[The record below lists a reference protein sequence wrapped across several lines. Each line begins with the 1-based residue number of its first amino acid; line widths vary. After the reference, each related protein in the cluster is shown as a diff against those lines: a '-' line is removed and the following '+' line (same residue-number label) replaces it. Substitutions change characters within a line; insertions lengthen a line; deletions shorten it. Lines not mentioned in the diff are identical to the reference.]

1 MKKTLRLSLTAL
13 FLSVFSMAHA
23 ATWVRTDASSLTTGD
38 VVAIVD
44 VTSSMAMPNDNGT
57 SAAPAATAVTLN
69 EDQSEITSK
78 VDATLQWVVTV
89 SGSSLQFGIAN
100 TSHYL
105 YCTDTNN
112 GLRVG
117 TNDANTFEIKDGYL
131 HSTVKNRYIGVYNNQ
146 DWRCYTTVHTNIKET
161 VLAFYKK
168 IGTDDEPE
176 EPVVNPSIANTPET
190 AYTVAEA
197 RALIEKYFTENK
209 AVLKDEIYVKGV
221 VVFADIET
229 VQYGNAT
236 FWMKDKTE
244 DTDSIEAFRCFDL
257 NGEKFT
263 DENKV
268 VVGDTIVVKGS
279 TTIYNDTKNNRQ
291 IYEFNAG
298 CYLHEIIKGSASA
311 NTIAAP
317 TFSLESGTYNE
328 AQQLTITAP
337 EGYGIIYTT
346 DDSTPVEG
354 NGTYVEENTVTI
366 TLSETTTVK
375 AITVDNDDPDNCSSV
390 KSATYTIITA
400 YNTAETALTVTEALA
415 FIAKGEGLDRN
426 VYTKGT
432 ICKIDELSTSFGNA
446 TYYIANETDTL
457 EVYRGYGLNNEKFT
471 AADDIAVGDVVI
483 VCGKLV
489 LFKDTTPEYTTG
501 SYIVSQDKSGR
512 STEPEE
518 PKEIT
523 HITIA
528 EFLSNAD
535 TNTTYELTGVVTEI
549 VNTTYGNL
557 YIQEGDATIYI
568 YGVLD
573 ADGASKN
580 FESLN
585 VEKGDTLT
593 ITGVYS
599 LYKDEP
605 QIKNAQFVSVVKGE
619 AAPEP
624 PYELAGNGSLS
635 NPYTIEDIVKGIYVE
650 GDTITG
656 VWVKGTILGCVN
668 TSRGNTLSTNDPVNS
683 NIALGTEDGTIIIPV
698 QLPYVA
704 DSETSVRAVV
714 NIVDNPDNVGKT
726 IYLYGDVI
734 KYCGVAG
741 LKNTSDYSWDGTTTA
756 ISNIATAQPA
766 APKTIFTLSGQK
778 VRAITQSGI
787 YIVDGKKVY
796 VK

>member
-38 VVAIVD
+38 VVVIVD
-44 VTSSMAMPNDNGT
+44 LTSSTAMSNDNGA
-57 SAAPAATAVTLN
+57 SAAPTATAVTLN
-69 EDQSEITSK
+69 EELTEISSK
-78 VDATLQWVVTV
+78 VDANLQWVVTV
-89 SGSSLQFGIAN
+89 SGSNFKFGIAN

-105 YCTDTNN
+105 YCTDANN

-117 TNDANTFEIKDGYL
+117 TNDANTFDIYDNNGVGFL
-131 HSTVKNRYIGVYNNQ
+131 HNPAKARYIGVYNNQ
-146 DWRCYTTVHTNIKET
+146 DWRCYTTVNNNIKGCVT
-161 VLAFYKK
+161 AFFKK
-168 IGTDDEPE
+168 TGADDPTE
-176 EPVVNPSIANTPET
+176 EPVVKPSIENTPET
-190 AYTVAEA
+190 AYTPAQANAYATDGYKESV
-197 RALIEKYFTENK
+197 
-209 AVLKDEIYVKGV
+209 YVKGIISEIKSINV
-221 VVFADIET
+221 AKYVRA
-229 VQYGNAT
+229 QYYIKENLDDEESFYIYNGYY
-236 FWMKDKTE
+236 
-244 DTDSIEAFRCFDL
+244 L
-257 NGEKFT
+257 NGADFT
-263 DENKV
+263 SDDQIK
-268 VVGDTIVVKGS
+268 VGDVVIVYGALTVYNGTPEFAADNYIYSLNGS
-279 TTIYNDTKNNRQ
+279 TEPQ
-291 IYEFNAG
+291 AP
-298 CYLHEIIKGSASA
+298 S
-311 NTIAAP
+311 IAAP

-471 AADDIAVGDVVI
+471 ADDDIAVGDVVI

-518 PKEIT
+518 PKEIS

-557 YIQEGDATIYI
+557 YIQEEDATIYI

-599 LYKDEP
+599 LYNDEP
-605 QIKNAQFVSVVKGE
+605 QIKNAKFVSVAKGE

-734 KYCGVAG
+734 KYCSVAG
-741 LKNTSDYSWDGTTTA
+741 LKNTSDYSWDGSTTA